1 MTSKPKKIAEGLF
14 HLPAGNPAEGY
25 LIGARCAKCG
35 LVVFPRRVVCPGCLD
50 RESMEETA
58 LSKHGT
64 LYSFSVNQ
72 VAPDGF
78 TAPYITGKV
87 DLPEKVR
94 IFAVI
99 TGCEA
104 TEDALSIGMDM
115 QMVFEAVGRD
125 AAGNELI
132 GYAFRPAEQH

>member
-1 MTSKPKKIAEGLF
+1 MKIEHKKIAEGLF

-25 LIGARCAKCG
+25 LIGARCSQCG

-58 LSKHGT
+58 LSKHGK

-87 DLPEKVR
+87 DLPENVR
-94 IFAVI
+94 IFSVI

-104 TEDALSIGMDM
+104 AEDALSIGMDM
-115 QMVFEAVGRD
+115 RLVFEVVGRD
-125 AAGNELI
+125 PDGNDLT
-132 GYAFRPAEQH
+132 GYAYKPAE